1 MITFAL
7 RQVEVD
13 EFGAETPIVVND
25 IYAVGGQ
32 IALVQDGDETAQTI
46 DTRISTF
53 RGDFFYDQN
62 YGVPYWQAL
71 ENADAIEALNMAI
84 KRTIEG
90 TLGVVKI
97 KSFNTELDP
106 QSRTY
111 NIEAI
116 VNTEYNTDQ
125 DLTITQTYGR

>member
-7 RQVEVD
+7 RQVEVAD
-13 EFGAETPIVVND
+13 AGGIPILVND
-25 IYAVGGQ
+25 IYAEAGQ
-32 IALVQDGDETAQTI
+32 IALVKDGDETAQTI

-62 YGVPYWQAL
+62 YGIPYWQAL
-71 ENADAIEALNMAI
+71 QNADAIEALNMAI

-97 KSFNTELDP
+97 RSFNTELNP
-106 QSRTY
+106 TLRTY
-111 NIEAI
+111 SIEAI
-116 VNTEYNTDQ
+116 VNTEYNQSQ